1 MSGQVEVVHIGGYT
15 AQSGGR
21 GSGIVAARRDPATG
35 ALTPL
40 GTVATTP
47 SPSFL
52 ARHPT
57 QPVLYAVNE
66 LTDGEV
72 SAWQVG
78 PDGALDPLGTWSTGG
93 AEPCHLAV
101 LPDGGHL
108 VAANYGGGSVAVFP
122 LDARGVPGER
132 TDLVVH
138 EGHGPDPER
147 QERAHTHMVSPGP
160 GRGPLLAVDLGTD
173 SVYRYDLDGASGRL
187 VPRGPR
193 IRTAPGVGPRHLAR
207 HPDGRRCYLVG
218 ELDASVTA
226 YELTDDGALHQRGRI
241 EASER
246 AGHVQPSEVAVAPDG
261 RFLYVANRGVG
272 TIAVFDLAGE
282 LPELVAE
289 VDTGGEW
296 PRHFALIGEH
306 LYVADERADMVRVF
320 GRDAGT
326 GVPAPI
332 GEPVPVP
339 SPTCVLP
346 WAAQPRGETRG

>member
-1 MSGQVEVVHIGGYT
+1 MTGQGEIVHIGGYT

-21 GSGIVAARRDPATG
+21 GSGIVAAHRNPATG
-35 ALTPL
+35 TLTPL
-40 GTVATTP
+40 GTVAVTP

-52 ARHPT
+52 VRHPT
-57 QPVLYAVNE
+57 RPVLYAVNE

-78 PDGALDPLGTWSTGG
+78 PDGALDALGSRSTGG

-101 LPDGGHL
+101 LPDGDHL

-122 LDARGVPGER
+122 LDAAGVPGER

-147 QERAHTHMVSPGP
+147 QDRAHAHMVSPGR

-193 IRTAPGVGPRHLAR
+193 MRTAPGTGPRHLAR

-226 YELTDDGALHQRGRI
+226 YEVTDDGALHQRGRV

-246 AGHVQPSEVAVAPDG
+246 AGHVQPSEVAVDPDG

-282 LPELVAE
+282 LPDLVAE

-306 LYVADERADMVRVF
+306 LYVADERADMVRAF
-320 GRDAGT
+320 RRDAST
-326 GVPAPI
+326 GIPAPV
-332 GEPVPVP
+332 GEPVPVA

-346 WAAQPRGETRG
+346 